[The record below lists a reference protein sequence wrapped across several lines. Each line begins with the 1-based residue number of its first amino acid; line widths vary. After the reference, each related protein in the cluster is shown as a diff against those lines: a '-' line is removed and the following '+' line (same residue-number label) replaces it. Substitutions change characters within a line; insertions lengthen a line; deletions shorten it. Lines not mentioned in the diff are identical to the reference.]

1 MMMKDNFTFLQWYCS
16 WFYTEGNKG
25 KEGTDKNFGLI
36 FKDYCISILSVL
48 TYVPRGTEKKNHD
61 K

>member
-1 MMMKDNFTFLQWYCS
+1 MVFPLNDDEGQFY
-16 WFYTEGNKG
+16 FYTEGNKG